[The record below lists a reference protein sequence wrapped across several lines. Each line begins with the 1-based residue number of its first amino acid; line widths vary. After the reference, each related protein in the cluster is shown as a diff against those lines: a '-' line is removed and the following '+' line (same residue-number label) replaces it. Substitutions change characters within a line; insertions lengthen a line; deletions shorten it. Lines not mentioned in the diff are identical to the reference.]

1 MVLMKVRWKIKVEKL
16 TIYERFLTRN
26 LNCKVQGMRQLVVFS
41 TILTMIRKRNIF
53 IKGKKY
59 YY

>member
-1 MVLMKVRWKIKVEKL
+1 MVLMEVREKGKVEKL

-26 LNCKVQGMRQLVVFS
+26 LNCKVQGMRHLVVFS
-41 TILTMIRKRNIF
+41 TILTMKRKKNIF